1 MEKLFAFLKGV
12 YFFKGLPDE
21 DIEIIQSLCH
31 EVIYRPGDTICE
43 EGSSAE
49 RFYIVRQGK
58 VEVWKDYH
66 SEGRDLLAILEA
78 GHLFGEMAL
87 IDDLPRS
94 ATVVTRELARLFYI
108 TREDFHRVLINN
120 SRISLSIMRSISDMV
135 RTSNE
140 YFVDSLRARNVEL
153 ESTNLALKEAQEE
166 LLRQERLSNLGKF
179 SSLILHDIRNPI
191 SVVRGLSEMIL
202 MHTQETD
209 RIEGEARKIIMETD
223 RLNGLVNELLDY
235 SRGEV
240 RLNMSIVNPREF
252 IEDFVCSIEDRFQ
265 AKNIEIRTKVEC
277 ADAIIVDQMRM
288 NRVFLNLADNARKAM
303 PQGGV
308 FSMDCRKMNKSLR
321 IEVHDT
327 GVGMPPEIQE
337 KIFEPFF
344 SFAAEGGT
352 GLGMSI
358 VKSIVEAH
366 KGSLALKSKVNSG
379 TTFTI
384 HLPLYDKS

>member
-1 MEKLFAFLKGV
+1 LEQLFAFLKGV
-12 YFFKGLPDE
+12 YFFAGLSDE
-21 DIEIIQSLCH
+21 DIEIIKSVCH
-31 EVIYRPGDTICE
+31 EVRYRPGEVICV

-49 RFYIVRQGK
+49 RFYIVRQGTL
-58 VEVWKDYH
+58 EVWKDYD
-66 SEGRDLLAILEA
+66 SADKDLLAVLEA

-94 ATVVTRELARLFYI
+94 ATVVARTPARLFYI
-108 TREDFHRVLINN
+108 SREDFHHVLINN
-120 SRISLSIMRSISDMV
+120 SRIALSIMRSISDMV

-140 YFVDSLRARNVEL
+140 YFVESLRARNVEL
-153 ESTNLALKEAQEE
+153 EQANLALKEAQEE

-191 SVVRGLSEMIL
+191 SVMRGLSEMIL
-202 MHTQETD
+202 MHTRETE

-240 RLNMSIVNPREF
+240 RLNMSIVEPRKL
-252 IEDFVCSIEDRFQ
+252 IGDFVHAIEDRFQ
-265 AKNIEIRTKVEC
+265 AKRIEIRTTVEC
-277 ADAIIVDQMRM
+277 SDPIIVDLMRM
-288 NRVFLNLADNARKAM
+288 NRVFHNLADNARKAM

-308 FSMDCRKMNKSLR
+308 FSLDCRKTDKSLR

-327 GVGMPPEIQE
+327 GVGMPPEVQE
-337 KIFEPFF
+337 KIFEPFVSF
-344 SFAAEGGT
+344 SDEGGT

-366 KGSLALKSKVNSG
+366 KGSVALNSEVGSG

-384 HLPLYDKS
+384 TLPLYDKT

>member
-1 MEKLFAFLKGV
+1 MEQLFAFLKGV
-12 YFFKGLPDE
+12 YFFAGLSDR
-21 DIEIIQSLCH
+21 DIKIIQSVCH
-31 EVIYRPGDTICE
+31 EVIYRPGEIICE

-49 RFYIVRQGK
+49 RFYLVRQGT
-58 VEVWKDYH
+58 VEVWKDYE
-66 SEGRDLLAILEA
+66 SAGKDLLAVLEQ

-94 ATVVTRELARLFYI
+94 ATVVARDLARLFYI
-108 TREDFHRVLINN
+108 TREDFHQVLINN

-140 YFVDSLRARNVEL
+140 TFVESLRARNIEL
-153 ESTNLALKEAQEE
+153 EEANKALQEAQEE
-166 LLRQERLSNLGKF
+166 LLRRERLSNLGKF

-202 MHTQETD
+202 MHALDSE

-240 RLNMSIVNPREF
+240 RLNMSIVEPRKF
-252 IEDFVCSIEDRFQ
+252 IEDFMRSIEDRFR
-265 AKNIEIRTKVEC
+265 AKNIEIKTRVTC
-277 ADAIIVDQMRM
+277 TDPIIVDQMRM
-288 NRVFLNLADNARKAM
+288 SRVFHNLADNARKAM

-308 FSMDCRKMNKSLR
+308 FSVDCRKTNNCLSIK
-321 IEVHDT
+321 VHDT
-327 GVGMPPEIQE
+327 GVGMSQEVQE
-337 KIFEPFF
+337 KIFEPFYSF
-344 SFAAEGGT
+344 SAEGGT

-358 VKSIVEAH
+358 VKSIIEAH
-366 KGSLALKSKVNSG
+366 KGSLALESAVNSG
-379 TTFTI
+379 TTFHIT
-384 HLPLYDKS
+384 LPLYDKS